1 MGSQCRWA
9 RRARRMGGGGTIVD
23 GFRRLFH
30 RRNGST
36 SNSHQS
42 SVAGEGEEGSPDLE
56 VIEDPDLVGLRAIRV
71 PKRKMPL
78 PVESHKKVSNP
89 APRFSCFA
97 CCCGFLVIL
106 DSRSREIS
114 RQDWIFMSAACFHTY
129 TISCQV
135 PCFFPHMHSETV
147 LAKLVSYCL

>member
-1 MGSQCRWA
+1 MPFYAFEAMNSSGQEVKDEIEAATSDEAIKKIRSK
-9 RRARRMGGGGTIVD
+9 
-23 GFRRLFH
+23 GFFPTKVKEKAAKKSVRKKKEEE
-30 RRNGST
+30 T
-36 SNSHQS
+36 S
-42 SVAGEGEEGSPDLE
+42 LT
-56 VIEDPDLVGLRAIRV
+56 

-78 PVESHKKVSNP
+78 PVESHRKVSNP

-114 RQDWIFMSAACFHTY
+114 RQDWIFMSASCFHTY